1 MKRRVILS
9 IHDDGMT
16 IGDAFDLL
24 SALKYDSSGG
34 WERSCYWKMSDG
46 HCISVDIAR
55 NKGSICFD
63 IWKEKE

>member
-9 IHDDGMT
+9 IYDDGTT

-24 SALKYDSSGG
+24 SALKYDNHGG
-34 WERSCYWKMSDG
+34 WDTRCFWITSDG
-46 HCISVDIAR
+46 YRICADIAR

-63 IWKEKE
+63 IWKEKK